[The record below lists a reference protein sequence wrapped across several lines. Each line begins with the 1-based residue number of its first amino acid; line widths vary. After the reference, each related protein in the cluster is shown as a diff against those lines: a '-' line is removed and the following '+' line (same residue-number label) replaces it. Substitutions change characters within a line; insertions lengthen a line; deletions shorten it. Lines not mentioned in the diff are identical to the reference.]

1 MKACTFLL
9 ESPLSNEGGGISMEA
24 TISPQDREKVQWW
37 LDVLQ
42 RNQDSETKLRALAEV
57 GWMAVRTR
65 GAPMARGTLDQAA
78 EARLPEAQALTEALA
93 ELSGEDE
100 RIRAEVAFAVGEW
113 GDGAAVEVLSCMA
126 KDPEARVRLA
136 AVGALS
142 KIGGPSAVQVLME
155 VARGDADELVWGRAV
170 DGLRDLHARE
180 QEEELRTVEP
190 QRTQGTIRARGDPLR
205 TQGAVRTRGD
215 SPPAPSGQELKELL
229 EQLRKQDR
237 SGYVRLRAEGFL
249 RELTE

>member
-1 MKACTFLL
+1 M
-9 ESPLSNEGGGISMEA
+9 SMDE
-24 TISPQDREKVQWW
+24 TISKQDREKVQWW

-42 RNQDSETKLRALAEV
+42 RSQDAETRLRALAEV

-65 GAPMARGTLDQAA
+65 GAPVARGTLDRAA
-78 EARLPEAQALTEALA
+78 EARLPEAQALTEALT
-93 ELSGEDE
+93 EFSGEDE

-113 GDGAAVEVLSCMA
+113 GDGAAVEILSRMA
-126 KDPEARVRLA
+126 KEDPKADVRLA

-142 KIGGPSAVQVLME
+142 KIGGPLAVQVLME